1 MPDAVP
7 MRTIVFVCTG
17 NICRSPLAE
26 AMATQRAP
34 DVLAAD
40 GRPLAELV
48 HFESAGTASWHVGDA
63 MDPRAHRAL
72 LDAGYSPHDHE
83 AQHAGDELLARA
95 DLLVALDR
103 KHRQILSGR
112 ATSAREIVMLRPF
125 DPAASG
131 RVDVADPY
139 YGTDVD
145 FSECATTIERCVAG
159 LLAKIAAGAL

>member
-72 LDAGYSPHDHE
+72 LDAGYSCLLYTSPSPRD
-83 AQHAGDELLARA
+83 GLLARMP
-95 DLLVALDR
+95 
-103 KHRQILSGR
+103 S
-112 ATSAREIVMLRPF
+112 SA
-125 DPAASG
+125 
-131 RVDVADPY
+131 
-139 YGTDVD
+139 
-145 FSECATTIERCVAG
+145 
-159 LLAKIAAGAL
+159 